1 MIRKQL
7 RLRGNTADFERERRC
22 LEVLQGLKHPNIVDL
37 LCSYT
42 YRKEHSLVFKCEDM
56 NLNDFLGLTK
66 RYGDFASN
74 TVFYTVRASLFV

>member
-7 RLRGNTADFERERRC
+7 RLSGNTAGFERERRC

-42 YRKEHSLVFKCEDM
+42 FKKEHSLVFKCEDL
-56 NLNDFLGLTK
+56 NLNEFLGLTEK
-66 RYGDFASN
+66 YGDFTSD
-74 TVFYTVRASLFV
+74 TVFYTVCASLLV